1 MKARRR
7 EALADLLARG
17 NGKDG
22 EKEKEKK
29 NSSDKKK
36 KTSPFIK
43 KGMAGKGRRA
53 GHKPSEG
60 PVRSGKGRALAAGKR
75 THRAKR
81 K

>member
-7 EALADLLARG
+7 EALSDLLARG
-17 NGKDG
+17 PGKEG
-22 EKEKEKK
+22 EEKEKK
-29 NSSDKKK
+29 NSSEKKK
-36 KTSPFIK
+36 KSSPFIK
-43 KGMAGKGRRA
+43 KGVAGKGRRA

-60 PVRSGKGRALAAGKR
+60 PVRSGKGRALAAGRR